1 MHVPDFV
8 KGEYN
13 TLFIEKNARMLVR
26 TNTANEELENIAMIA
41 AYMDYLVNLEENVS
55 AQLPDARPISRWRE
69 FGLQKGVLRKEW
81 IIDNG
86 ELIMEIHIGDRIADI
101 TLVGKEGNKVQLTI
115 DGKPY
120 EVDIVMAEN
129 GSCSILHN
137 GNSFN
142 AGLVRGEG
150 GKSYDISMLQRSF
163 HVDIV
168 DTQAKYLHMKKGADE
183 KQGDKILAPMPGKVV
198 SIPVKVGDRL
208 AAGDIAVVLEAM
220 KMQSNYKVNADCIVR
235 NILVGEGEPVNAN
248 QVLIEL
254 ELIKEE

>member
-1 MHVPDFV
+1 
-8 KGEYN
+8 
-13 TLFIEKNARMLVR
+13 
-26 TNTANEELENIAMIA
+26 
-41 AYMDYLVNLEENVS
+41 
-55 AQLPDARPISRWRE
+55 
-69 FGLQKGVLRKEW
+69 
-81 IIDNG
+81 
-86 ELIMEIHIGDRIADI
+86 MEIHIGDRIADI

-168 DTQAKYLHMKKGADE
+168 DTQAKYLHMNKTAASIVE
-183 KQGDKILAPMPGKVV
+183 ILHCRPHK
-198 SIPVKVGDRL
+198 RRTF
-208 AAGDIAVVLEAM
+208 
-220 KMQSNYKVNADCIVR
+220 VR
-235 NILVGEGEPVNAN
+235 VRSARK
-248 QVLIEL
+248 
-254 ELIKEE
+254 LIKQNECSAFGFYFGKNAVKMNGMRLRR

>member
-1 MHVPDFV
+1 
-8 KGEYN
+8 
-13 TLFIEKNARMLVR
+13 
-26 TNTANEELENIAMIA
+26 
-41 AYMDYLVNLEENVS
+41 
-55 AQLPDARPISRWRE
+55 
-69 FGLQKGVLRKEW
+69 
-81 IIDNG
+81 
-86 ELIMEIHIGDRIADI
+86 MEIHIGDRIADI

-198 SIPVKVGDRL
+198 KIPVIAGQEMK
-208 AAGDIAVVLEAM
+208 AGDTAIVIEAM
-220 KMQSNYKVNADCIVR
+220 KMQSNYKVTSDCRIKE
-235 NILVGEGEPVNAN
+235 ILVQEGDSITGEQTLITLEPIA
-248 QVLIEL
+248 
-254 ELIKEE
+254 

>member
-1 MHVPDFV
+1 
-8 KGEYN
+8 
-13 TLFIEKNARMLVR
+13 
-26 TNTANEELENIAMIA
+26 
-41 AYMDYLVNLEENVS
+41 
-55 AQLPDARPISRWRE
+55 
-69 FGLQKGVLRKEW
+69 
-81 IIDNG
+81 
-86 ELIMEIHIGDRIADI
+86 MEIHIGDRIADI

-208 AAGDIAVVLEAM
+208 EAM

-235 NILVGEGEPVNAN
+235 NILVSEGEPVNAN

>member
-1 MHVPDFV
+1 
-8 KGEYN
+8 
-13 TLFIEKNARMLVR
+13 
-26 TNTANEELENIAMIA
+26 
-41 AYMDYLVNLEENVS
+41 
-55 AQLPDARPISRWRE
+55 
-69 FGLQKGVLRKEW
+69 
-81 IIDNG
+81 
-86 ELIMEIHIGDRIADI
+86 MEIHIGDRIADI

-150 GKSYDISMLQRSF
+150 GKSYDISMLQRS
-163 HVDIV
+163 
-168 DTQAKYLHMKKGADE
+168 
-183 KQGDKILAPMPGKVV
+183 
-198 SIPVKVGDRL
+198 IPVKVGDRL

-235 NILVGEGEPVNAN
+235 NILVSEGEPVNAN

-254 ELIKEE
+254 ELIKGE

>member
-1 MHVPDFV
+1 
-8 KGEYN
+8 
-13 TLFIEKNARMLVR
+13 
-26 TNTANEELENIAMIA
+26 
-41 AYMDYLVNLEENVS
+41 
-55 AQLPDARPISRWRE
+55 
-69 FGLQKGVLRKEW
+69 
-81 IIDNG
+81 
-86 ELIMEIHIGDRIADI
+86 MEIHIGDRIADI

-183 KQGDKILAPMPGKVV
+183 KQGDKILAA
-198 SIPVKVGDRL
+198 D
-208 AAGDIAVVLEAM
+208 AGQGSKHSRQGGRPTGCRRHCCGAGSHEDAE
-220 KMQSNYKVNADCIVR
+220 
-235 NILVGEGEPVNAN
+235 
-248 QVLIEL
+248 
-254 ELIKEE
+254 

>member
-1 MHVPDFV
+1 
-8 KGEYN
+8 
-13 TLFIEKNARMLVR
+13 
-26 TNTANEELENIAMIA
+26 
-41 AYMDYLVNLEENVS
+41 
-55 AQLPDARPISRWRE
+55 
-69 FGLQKGVLRKEW
+69 
-81 IIDNG
+81 
-86 ELIMEIHIGDRIADI
+86 MEIHIGDRIADI

-198 SIPVKVGDRL
+198 KIPVVAGQEMK
-208 AAGDIAVVLEAM
+208 AGDTAIVLEAM
-220 KMQSNYKVNADCIVR
+220 KMQSNYKVTSDCRIKE
-235 NILVGEGEPVNAN
+235 ILVQEGDSITGEQTLITLEPIA
-248 QVLIEL
+248 
-254 ELIKEE
+254 

>member
-1 MHVPDFV
+1 
-8 KGEYN
+8 
-13 TLFIEKNARMLVR
+13 
-26 TNTANEELENIAMIA
+26 
-41 AYMDYLVNLEENVS
+41 
-55 AQLPDARPISRWRE
+55 
-69 FGLQKGVLRKEW
+69 
-81 IIDNG
+81 
-86 ELIMEIHIGDRIADI
+86 MEIHIGDRIADI

-198 SIPVKVGDRL
+198 RVMVQPGDRV
-208 AAGDIAVVLEAM
+208 AAGDTLLVFEAM
-220 KMQSNYKVNADCIVR
+220 KMQSNLKVTGDCTVR
-235 NILVGEGEPVNAN
+235 EILVAEGETVAGGALLVKLD
-248 QVLIEL
+248 VLQNESDNHG
-254 ELIKEE
+254 KE

>member
-1 MHVPDFV
+1 
-8 KGEYN
+8 
-13 TLFIEKNARMLVR
+13 
-26 TNTANEELENIAMIA
+26 
-41 AYMDYLVNLEENVS
+41 
-55 AQLPDARPISRWRE
+55 
-69 FGLQKGVLRKEW
+69 
-81 IIDNG
+81 
-86 ELIMEIHIGDRIADI
+86 MEIHIGDRIADI

-137 GNSFN
+137 RNSFN
-142 AGLVRGEG
+142 GGLVRGEG

-220 KMQSNYKVNADCIVR
+220 KMQSNYKVSSACVVKD
-235 NILVGEGEPVNAN
+235 ILVSEGDSVDNN
-248 QVLIEL
+248 QVLMTLDLLKDDSYE
-254 ELIKEE
+254 